1 MNIYYEY
8 LHSNS
13 LNQQI
18 DTILIIHG
26 AGMSLR
32 SWDLIVPYLQQHYH
46 ILRYDLRG
54 HGLSDKGPDKLA
66 WRLLFEDTLFL
77 LERLNISSFFS
88 VGHGAGSICAVLLGI
103 FKPNLVLGCSLHSIP
118 LFFPKSTATKFTEH
132 RRSLVQNESIQGL
145 ADHIIPNITLYA
157 SNSPE
162 IQKLYKG
169 FYKVSLETNFELW
182 EAFVDIHDEIFVQLK
197 GNTKPVVIV
206 SGDLDPIY
214 PTYLSGLQTTYIPNS
229 QCMTILNS
237 SNMTFYDQ
245 PEETYK
251 QIHHFFQNGN
261 ASPKSEDAFLQA
273 LHSELFERLDEQN
286 QVTSENI
293 LRVDLLNH
301 FQVFVNGE
309 QIVEGWNQ
317 RYAKQILN
325 YLVMNPSVT
334 REQLCD
340 DLWGEVTAGKARHN
354 LRMYLTH
361 LRKLIKNDEYH
372 FLRLD
377 KEYIY
382 LSGNI
387 ECDLTTLLKVLNEA
401 WIERDS
407 IHKQHLCSQIFE
419 QLNKNSFRILS
430 DNWILRESDKWE
442 EKFFT
447 LSQFMSEVCLES
459 EELSKAIE
467 YMKWAVHFQP
477 DNEEMLKQIGD
488 LYLRYSR
495 LEHL

>member
-1 MNIYYEY
+1 MIFAR
-8 LHSNS
+8 S
-13 LNQQI
+13 L
-18 DTILIIHG
+18 G
-26 AGMSLR
+26 AKSSGAHRLLR
-32 SWDLIVPYLQQHYH
+32 SSP
-46 ILRYDLRG
+46 
-54 HGLSDKGPDKLA
+54 
-66 WRLLFEDTLFL
+66 LLVVNVTRSNLF
-77 LERLNISSFFS
+77 RSMASANISSICL
-88 VGHGAGSICAVLLGI
+88 SII
-103 FKPNLVLGCSLHSIP
+103 DTSLHLI
-118 LFFPKSTATKFTEH
+118 STSAAQFK
-132 RRSLVQNESIQGL
+132 
-145 ADHIIPNITLYA
+145 HI
-157 SNSPE
+157 NSPE
-162 IQKLYKG
+162 IQKLYEG
-169 FYKVSLETNFELW
+169 FYKVSLETYFELW
-182 EAFVDIHDEIFVQLK
+182 EAFVDIHDGIFVELK
-197 GNTKPVVIV
+197 RDTKPVVIV
-206 SGDLDPIY
+206 SGDLDSIY
-214 PTYLSGLQTTYIPNS
+214 PTYLSGLQTAYIPNS

-261 ASPKSEDAFLQA
+261 ASPKSEDVFLQA

-301 FQVFVNGE
+301 FQVFANGE

-317 RYAKQILN
+317 RYAKQILI

-340 DLWGEVTAGKARHN
+340 DLWGEVAAGKARHN
-354 LRMYLTH
+354 LRMYLMH

-401 WIERDS
+401 WIEQDS

-430 DNWILRESDKWE
+430 DDWILRERDKWE
-442 EKFFT
+442 EKLFT
-447 LSQFMSEVCLES
+447 VSQFMSDVSLES
-459 EELSKAIE
+459 EQLSKAIE
-467 YMKWAVHFQP
+467 YMEWAVHFQP
-477 DNEEMLKQIGD
+477 DNEEMLKRIGD

-495 LEHL
+495 LE